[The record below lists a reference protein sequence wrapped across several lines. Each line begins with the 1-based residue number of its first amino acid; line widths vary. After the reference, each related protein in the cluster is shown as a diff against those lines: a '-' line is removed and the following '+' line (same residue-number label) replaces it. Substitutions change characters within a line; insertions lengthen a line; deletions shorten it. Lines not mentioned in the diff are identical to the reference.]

1 MDMYVKPLVLNISRN
16 NIFIGLSVLGLGLFT
31 YVTNKYL
38 NNVNQTTNQYY
49 INTTSDNSVV
59 PPNLTLTT
67 LQGHKNIIYIF
78 WNGDMNSTYLLIDL
92 LLQDK
97 IIQPLYIEKYTILKK
112 LEYDNLEKMVT
123 QYNNYHKNDKND
135 KNFIKIKSYLQD
147 VARIKNIQTYES
159 TQLELFRNLII
170 KEYPEFQ
177 RNLLSTLYITT
188 ITKDLENTTQ
198 FFNTIN
204 TISPVHYNGI
214 EFIEQ
219 ITRFLKHYK
228 PIHQLDKNDTYIS
241 HNTCRILIGYSKQ
254 HKNINLIQKILKNNS
269 KYNSNTLHIEIPLST
284 INENDIKYLVY
295 ELCPNNITNFFK
307 KT

>member
-188 ITKDLENTTQ
+188 ITKDLEHTTQ

-228 PIHQLDKNDTYIS
+228 PIHQLEKNDTNIS

-269 KYNSNTLHIEIPLST
+269 KNYNTLHIEMPLST
-284 INENDIKYLVY
+284 INENDIKYLAY
-295 ELCPNNITNFFK
+295 ELCPNNITKFFK